1 MYPVNSILNW
11 TTQLDYPAHG
21 VWYGNVAVWYGSV
34 AITFTCGHN
43 FYSTRL
49 PINWTTQ
56 LDYSSTRLPC
66 SWGVARHCGRNMAI
80 NFAYGDGTLS
90 LKFDVNCP
98 VI

>member
-43 FYSTRL
+43 FYST
-49 PINWTTQ
+49 TYQ
-56 LDYSSTRLPC
+56 LDYSIGLLLNSHTLLKR
-66 SWGVARHCGRNMAI
+66 VVRQCGSIMAI
-80 NFAYGDGTLS
+80 NFAY
-90 LKFDVNCP
+90 
-98 VI
+98 IW